1 MAISESI
8 RHELSAVFSA
18 RVEAE
23 CFFQSLELAQDE
35 EKNGN
40 ANPMIYAFRCQ
51 VERWAAACAAL
62 ETAVRQLALPL
73 VEDFEG
79 AAR

>member
-1 MAISESI
+1 MAVSESI
-8 RHELSAVFSA
+8 RHELIAVFSA

-35 EKNGN
+35 VRSGSS
-40 ANPMIYAFRCQ
+40 NPMIYAFRCQ
-51 VERWAAACAAL
+51 VERWAQACDDL
-62 ETAVRQLALPL
+62 EKTILQRALPL

-79 AAR
+79 VSK